1 MEARR
6 LPFRRTLIT
15 VLSLTRR
22 RSVLVVSAW
31 LLLSESTAGAELQE
45 RTARAYQ
52 SSREGAQTRFLARP
66 RKPGGPSAGG
76 VIGRP
81 AAEDGIISIAGGL
94 VHHWTGAVF
103 IPNVTLKTSLDV
115 SRNYAAYPSIYK
127 EIVRSRVL
135 ERDGDK
141 YWILLRLKEGEA
153 GITAVLDVRSRVRYE
168 FPDASHAVA
177 VSESDEIREVR
188 RPGATDEVLLP
199 PGRDSGYL
207 WRTDVFTAFVQTAE
221 GVYIEM
227 ETLGL
232 SRPFPPMLGWIIEP
246 IARRFGLRSVVQSLE
261 QFRAAAIA
269 AARAQ

>member
-1 MEARR
+1 M
-6 LPFRRTLIT
+6 
-15 VLSLTRR
+15 LSRTRR

-52 SSREGAQTRFLARP
+52 SYRDGAQTRFLTRP

-76 VIGRP
+76 IIGRP

-94 VHHWTGAVF
+94 IHHWTGAVF
-103 IPNVTLKTSLDV
+103 IPNVTLPTALDV
-115 SRNYAAYPSIYK
+115 SRNYVGYPSIYK

-135 ERDGDK
+135 EHDGDK

-168 FPDASHAVA
+168 FPDASHAFVF
-177 VSESDEIREVR
+177 SESDEIREVR
-188 RPGATDEVLLP
+188 RAGATDEILLP

-207 WRTDVFTAFVQTAE
+207 WRTDVFTAFIQTAD

-246 IARRFGLRSVVQSLE
+246 IARRFGQRSIVQSLD
-261 QFRAAAIA
+261 QFRTAVLAGQK
-269 AARAQ
+269 R

>member
-6 LPFRRTLIT
+6 LPFRRTLII
-15 VLSLTRR
+15 VLSRTRR

-52 SSREGAQTRFLARP
+52 SYRDGAQTRFLTRP

-76 VIGRP
+76 IIGRP

-94 VHHWTGAVF
+94 IHHWTGAVF
-103 IPNVTLKTSLDV
+103 IPNVTLPTALDV
-115 SRNYAAYPSIYK
+115 SRNYVGYPSIYK

-135 ERDGDK
+135 EHDGDK

-168 FPDASHAVA
+168 FPDASHAFVF
-177 VSESDEIREVR
+177 SESDEIREVR
-188 RPGATDEVLLP
+188 RAGATDEILLP

-207 WRTDVFTAFVQTAE
+207 WRTDVFTAFIQTAD

-246 IARRFGLRSVVQSLE
+246 IIKNLPKTSLHNTLE
-261 QFRAAAIA
+261 STRKALKG
-269 AARAQ
+269 